1 MNLFLNTLQSIAY
14 IVLEPYLIFILTI
27 LGVVLYFNNKKLSLM
42 QRMIVGQRVN
52 SALELTLS
60 QIVLGIIAGIVA
72 SILLSYSGI
81 VFDENSGIELLFLI
95 SIMLMFIKPKF
106 MCFSYS
112 GSILGLLSIITG
124 AFNIVASDGTKIL
137 NINILMLMSFIGI
150 LHIVEAFLVMIDG
163 SRGAIPV
170 FSSMDGVIA
179 GGYVLKRRWVLLIS
193 ILSAYSISSYTGGM
207 ESINTPSWWPL
218 ISNSNSLNLLKTMV
232 IATLPFFGII
242 GYSTVTFTRR
252 KEEKVI
258 SSGIHILIFGFL
270 LVIVAQV
277 SKFGIFGEVFV
288 IIFTPMAHELM
299 LKLQV
304 KSEGNKKPIFISDEV
319 GFSVLEVVR
328 YSEAYDLGLR
338 AGDKILSINNLKIES
353 EAEVYRALREP
364 NRKVKILSLK
374 GNEREV
380 ITRQGQEERSGVL
393 LVPKAINVE
402 KTVKFEEGSF
412 SEILDKFKKKE

>member
-150 LHIVEAFLVMIDG
+150 LHIVEAFQ
-163 SRGAIPV
+163 
-170 FSSMDGVIA
+170 
-179 GGYVLKRRWVLLIS
+179 
-193 ILSAYSISSYTGGM
+193 
-207 ESINTPSWWPL
+207 
-218 ISNSNSLNLLKTMV
+218 
-232 IATLPFFGII
+232 I
-242 GYSTVTFTRR
+242 GR
-252 KEEKVI
+252 
-258 SSGIHILIFGFL
+258 
-270 LVIVAQV
+270 
-277 SKFGIFGEVFV
+277 
-288 IIFTPMAHELM
+288 AH
-299 LKLQV
+299 V
-304 KSEGNKKPIFISDEV
+304 
-319 GFSVLEVVR
+319 
-328 YSEAYDLGLR
+328 
-338 AGDKILSINNLKIES
+338 
-353 EAEVYRALREP
+353 
-364 NRKVKILSLK
+364 
-374 GNEREV
+374 
-380 ITRQGQEERSGVL
+380 
-393 LVPKAINVE
+393 
-402 KTVKFEEGSF
+402 
-412 SEILDKFKKKE
+412 